1 MIDLPDWIDKETW
14 DNWEEMRRKMRKP
27 LTDAARRLAVKRLL
41 RLYQVDPI
49 NNHPQEV
56 MEQSIL
62 CGYQGFWPV
71 SQGRA
76 GQRDSELSKELNV
89 GRGPETRKQ

>member
-1 MIDLPDWIDKETW
+1 MIDLPNWIDKSTW
-14 DNWEEMRRKMRKP
+14 EDWEQMRTKMRKP

-41 RLYQVDPI
+41 RLYEVDPI

-71 SQGRA
+71 NTGRA
-76 GQRDSELSKELNV
+76 ERRDGELQRELRA
-89 GRGPETRKQ
+89 GTGPQVRKR